1 MTEPSNMGELLRR
14 TLLRAALSQ
23 LCQIDVD
30 AVHSPVCP
38 FCQEGPIMALP
49 GGQAFCGNDDC
60 SVFTWQITDTP
71 EQFRQKAKKIRIQT
85 RNPDGTWQDVPEDE
99 LPPNWPF

>member
-1 MTEPSNMGELLRR
+1 
-14 TLLRAALSQ
+14 
-23 LCQIDVD
+23 
-30 AVHSPVCP
+30 
-38 FCQEGPIMALP
+38 
-49 GGQAFCGNDDC
+49 
-60 SVFTWQITDTP
+60 VFTWQITDTP